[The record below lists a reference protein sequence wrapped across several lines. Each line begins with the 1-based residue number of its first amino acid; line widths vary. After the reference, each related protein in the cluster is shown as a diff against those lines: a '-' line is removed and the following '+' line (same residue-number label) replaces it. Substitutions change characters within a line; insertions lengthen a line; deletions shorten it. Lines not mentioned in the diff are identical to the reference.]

1 LPDEAISGFA
11 SWVQHELWTFVYDGL
26 DVSDMVD
33 RLNFLLQ
40 LNLDTHCPTK
50 TVRTS
55 NLDCKVTSVAVK
67 QAIRRKNR
75 EYVKHG
81 NSQKYKELKKEVQA
95 ELKLACTKIISKQLN
110 SKGLRTIPG

>member
-1 LPDEAISGFA
+1 MERTFRSHTIRPLPDEAISGFA

-40 LNLDTHCPTK
+40 HNLDTHCPTK

-55 NLDCKVTSVAVK
+55 NLDGKDTSVAVK
-67 QAIRRKNR
+67 QASRRKIESMSNMEIAKNTKSR
-75 EYVKHG
+75 RK
-81 NSQKYKELKKEVQA
+81 KYK
-95 ELKLACTKIISKQLN
+95 LN
-110 SKGLRTIPG
+110 LS